1 METKKKIF
9 LLYSGG
15 LDSRLAAKL
24 LTDKGYSVVAVFF
37 QLPFSSGK
45 TKEDEFL
52 QQLNIPLEII
62 DCKKGEMLNAFL
74 KVLKQPKYGRGAGY
88 NPCTDC
94 KLFMM
99 NTLAQ
104 KAGEYGCEA
113 IGTGEVPGQRPMSQT
128 RGKMNIIEKNAGIK
142 IIRPLEE
149 LGIQGRTRK
158 KQIELAEK
166 FGMIYPSPG
175 GGCLLCEKALKKRFE
190 VLVENNLID
199 DNTLPLSMIGRH
211 FYFEDEQLW
220 FVVGRDK
227 EENDVIERFSN
238 VIVSG
243 KGKPA
248 VFYFTFSQEF
258 SASAKATAEK
268 LQKAYE
274 EKDRETIGY
283 YSKWKM

>member
-1 METKKKIF
+1 MKSKKRIF

-24 LTDKGYSVVAVFF
+24 LVDKGYSVVAVFF
-37 QLPFSSGK
+37 QLPFSSLK
-45 TKEDEFL
+45 TEEDEFL
-52 QQLNIPLEII
+52 KKMNIPLIII
-62 DCKKGEMLNAFL
+62 DCTRGEMLDAFL
-74 KVLKQPKYGRGAGY
+74 KVLKEPKYGRGAGY

-104 KAGEYGCEA
+104 KAGEFGCEA
-113 IGTGEVPGQRPMSQT
+113 VGTGEVPGQRPMSQT
-128 RGKMNIIEKNAGIK
+128 RRKMNIIENNAGIE
-142 IIRPLEE
+142 ILRPLEE

-158 KQIELAEK
+158 KQIELAKK
-166 FGMIYPSPG
+166 FNITYPSPG

-190 VLVENNLID
+190 VLVENSLIN
-199 DNTLPLSMIGRH
+199 DNTLPLSTIGRH
-211 FYFEDEQLW
+211 FYFGEGKHW

-238 VIVSG
+238 VVVSG

-248 VFYFTFSQEF
+248 VFYFSASQEF
-258 SASAKATAEK
+258 SESVKETAEK
-268 LQKAYE
+268 LQKAYQN
-274 EKDRETIGY
+274 KDRETINY
-283 YSKWKM
+283 YSKWKI